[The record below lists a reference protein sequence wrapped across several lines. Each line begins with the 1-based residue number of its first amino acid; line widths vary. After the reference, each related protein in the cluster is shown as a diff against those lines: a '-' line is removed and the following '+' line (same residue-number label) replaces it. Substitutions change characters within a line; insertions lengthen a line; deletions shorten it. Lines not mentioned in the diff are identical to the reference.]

1 MARWTATTAYVGLLL
16 LQPLWHY
23 FWLPP
28 DTLSAGWV
36 TVLATAPLLPLLPW
50 ILRDRPR
57 AWIGACYVVL
67 FYFIHGA
74 VESWASEASRA
85 LALTETGL
93 SLLMLASVTL
103 RRHHPSSS
111 VR

>member
-1 MARWTATTAYVGLLL
+1 MARWTATSAYVGLLL
-16 LQPLWHY
+16 LQPFWHFY
-23 FWLPP
+23 WLPP

-74 VESWASEASRA
+74 VESWAGEAART

-93 SLLMLASVTL
+93 SLALFASVTL
-103 RRHHPSSS
+103 RLRHPLPSD
-111 VR
+111 R